1 MRTSLNIILPNQLF
15 EESSLLKNN
24 DDFLLI
30 EENLFFNQYKFHKQ
44 KILFHRLSMKFY
56 QIYLESLGKKVK
68 YLKSTDPYS
77 DIIIFLEKNIAL
89 YSKIEIIDPDDNYI
103 EKSIKRFS
111 EKNKIELV
119 IHENPTFL
127 LSLIHI

>member
-1 MRTSLNIILPNQLF
+1 MGTSLNIILPNQLF

-68 YLKSTDPYS
+68 YLESTNPHS
-77 DIIIFLEKNIAL
+77 DIYIFLEKNIQR
-89 YSKIEIIDPDDNYI
+89 I
-103 EKSIKRFS
+103 
-111 EKNKIELV
+111 
-119 IHENPTFL
+119 FL
-127 LSLIHI
+127 F

>member
-68 YLKSTDPYS
+68 YLESTDPYS
-77 DIIIFLEKNIAL
+77 DVIIFLEKNIAL
-89 YSKIEIIDPDDNYI
+89 YSKIEIIDPD
-103 EKSIKRFS
+103 E
-111 EKNKIELV
+111 
-119 IHENPTFL
+119 
-127 LSLIHI
+127 